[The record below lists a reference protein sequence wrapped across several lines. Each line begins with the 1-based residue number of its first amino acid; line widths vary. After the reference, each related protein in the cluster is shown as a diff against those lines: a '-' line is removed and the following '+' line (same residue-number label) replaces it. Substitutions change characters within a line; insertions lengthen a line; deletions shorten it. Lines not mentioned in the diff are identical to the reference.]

1 MAKLHIAVPFLLAF
15 SILAAGCDNQ
25 TSQSSTGAAN
35 RVVRVTT
42 VELTPH
48 NVNIERELTAARQPI
63 AGPRYAQKL
72 VVFLRNVASLRA
84 LRSRKETCSIG

>member
-42 VELTPH
+42 V
-48 NVNIERELTAARQPI
+48 
-63 AGPRYAQKL
+63 
-72 VVFLRNVASLRA
+72 
-84 LRSRKETCSIG
+84 